1 MKRTVCA
8 LSACLVLVLALTM
21 SSPADAWAER
31 RETSAWVEGGLG
43 IGAVLATLPWGITKT
58 ICALGGTLTAGLAYV
73 FTGFNARPARA
84 VLQASLR
91 GDYVITPKHLRGEAP
106 LSFIGRDPQYEP
118 YPYDD

>member
-8 LSACLVLVLALTM
+8 LSVCLILSLTLL
-21 SSPADAWAER
+21 SPAEAFAEDK
-31 RETSAWVEGGLG
+31 ETSAWAEAGLG
-43 IGAVLATLPWGITKT
+43 VSAVVATFFWGTTKT
-58 ICALGGTLTAGLAYV
+58 ICAVGGTLTAGLAYV
-73 FTGFNARPARA
+73 FTGFNGRPARA

-91 GDYVITPKHLRGEAP
+91 GDYVITPKHLRGEEP

>member
-1 MKRTVCA
+1 MKRSVPA
-8 LSACLVLVLALTM
+8 LAACLVFALAM
-21 SSPADAWAER
+21 SAPGEAFAER
-31 RETSAWVEGGLG
+31 RETNVWAEGGLG
-43 IGAVLATLPWGITKT
+43 IAAVVTTLFWGTTKT

-73 FTGFNARPARA
+73 FTGFNGRPARA

-91 GDYVITPKHLRGEAP
+91 GDYVVTPKHLRGEQP